1 MSVVGPDYETLKRY
15 NLAEIYEYKSRV
27 EEAKEVDSN

>member
-15 NLAEIYEYKSRV
+15 NLAEIYEYKSRE